1 MCWVCEIENLKIQ
14 KAEKNIRVYKVV
26 TKATKKSCTS
36 PFMEYTYCLK
46 DTPLSLTLR
55 VLIEPHSNFAK
66 IAEGYYSYP
75 SVNFVCN
82 SEALSIDGRLYKAIQ
97 CGYHKEK
104 IAVNNSLYLATFII
118 PAGSTYAINEDGV
131 IVSNNIRYT
140 GKYLKL

>member
-1 MCWVCEIENLKIQ
+1 MCWICDIENLKAQ

-36 PFMEYTYCLK
+36 PFMEYTYYLK

-82 SEALSIDGRLYKAIQ
+82 SEALSSDGRLYKAIQ
-97 CGYHKEK
+97 CGYYKEM

-118 PAGSTYAINEDGV
+118 PAGSTYFINEEGV

>member
-1 MCWVCEIENLKIQ
+1 MCWICEIENLKIQ

-36 PFMEYTYCLK
+36 PFMKYTYYLK
-46 DTPLSLTLR
+46 DTPPSLTLR

-118 PAGSTYAINEDGV
+118 PAGSTYFINEEGV
-131 IVSNNIRYT
+131 IVSNMIGYT
-140 GKYLKL
+140 GRYIKL